1 MFGEVPK
8 VTLGEKFAA
17 VNVLIKWEKDKAN
30 DINFFVDHS
39 EDKIE
44 NEPQIR
50 RKKETWKKKTEN
62 WQLMQCTQMRRI
74 SIKILVFLNWFVSL
88 I

>member
-50 RKKETWKKKTEN
+50 RKKET
-62 WQLMQCTQMRRI
+62 
-74 SIKILVFLNWFVSL
+74 
-88 I
+88 